1 MNKTVFK
8 TFLTQMASPQLSHR
22 IEHKAGLPC
31 APFCNLIVAQPF
43 EIWKFWNQHLFCLM
57 GTFWYLQSISEKK
70 IFYNFFHFHFIF
82 IGGTKGKIFEFFQKF
97 FFFSEIPLQNKM
109 YPKTINKNH
118 FQTSLIPRVGPQFS
132 WRMEHMLYF
141 TAELWASPWD

>member
-8 TFLTQMASPQLSHR
+8 TFLTQMASPQLCHR

-31 APFCNLIVAQPF
+31 ALFCNLIVAQPF

-57 GTFWYLQSISEKK
+57 GTFWYLESNWRKK
-70 IFYNFFHFHFIF
+70 ISDFFHFFFIL
-82 IGGTKGKIFEFFQKF
+82 IGGTKGIKNRIWIFLEKSFFL
-97 FFFSEIPLQNKM
+97 FFSEIPLINKM
-109 YPKTINKNH
+109 YLKTTNKNH
-118 FQTSLIPRVGPQFS
+118 FQTYLILRVRPQLS

-141 TAELWASPWD
+141 TA